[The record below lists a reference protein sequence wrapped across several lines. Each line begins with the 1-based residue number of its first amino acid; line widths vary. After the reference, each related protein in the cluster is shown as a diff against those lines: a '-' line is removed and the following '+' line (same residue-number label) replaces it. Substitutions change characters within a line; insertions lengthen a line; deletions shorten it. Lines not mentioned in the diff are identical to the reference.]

1 MGDIGYDIAM
11 PRMHQT
17 TLRFGPDLWAALV
30 SESTR
35 SGVSVAQYVR
45 DAAVARLALATNREP
60 GLQQPEF
67 PTPLADGGEPVPPGE
82 PIGAQLSSAEAVRAQ
97 GQLAR
102 DRARR
107 LRSETDAEAVRVQG
121 QLARDRAKRLRS
133 ETEVLRKQ
141 TTGGS
146 R

>member
-1 MGDIGYDIAM
+1 MSDIGYAFAM

-45 DAAVARLALATNREP
+45 DAAVVRLALATNRER
-60 GLQQPEF
+60 GLEQPEF
-67 PTPLADGGEPVPPGE
+67 PIPLAAGGEPEPPDE
-82 PIGAQLSSAEAVRAQ
+82 RIAAQLNSAEAVRAQGELARDRAKRLRSGTDVEAVRAQ

-102 DRARR
+102 
-107 LRSETDAEAVRVQG
+107 E
-121 QLARDRAKRLRS
+121 RAKRLRS

>member
-1 MGDIGYDIAM
+1 
-11 PRMHQT
+11 MHQT
-17 TLRFGPDLWAALV
+17 TVRFGSDLWAALV
-30 SESTR
+30 SESIR

-45 DAAVARLALATNREP
+45 DAALARLALAADRERGSEQP
-60 GLQQPEF
+60 GF
-67 PTPLADGGEPVPPGE
+67 PAPIAAGGEPVRPVE
-82 PIGAQLSSAEAVRAQ
+82 PIGAELSGAEAVRAQGQLARDRARRLRTETDAEAVRAQ

-107 LRSETDAEAVRVQG
+107 LRSET
-121 QLARDRAKRLRS
+121 
-133 ETEVLRKQ
+133 EVLRKR